1 MLWHLVQHQN
11 LSWWSGTSTW
21 DRRVYRVVDW
31 ILQKGRSRCSSLELL
46 DRKDVTCSCL
56 RKSKFCSTCSLKFKS
71 HLEGQ
76 NIFGRSLINLG
87 RSKSSIW
94 PFHMRI
100 HEGGNQPVAF
110 GLSQKWV
117 RRIKIIHIWQLIIL
131 EESLRQI
138 TFEQKSSKL
147 KTKGGVFYS
156 SLGACGRSSELSMED
171 YLL

>member
-21 DRRVYRVVDW
+21 DRKVYRVVDW
-31 ILQKGRSRCSSLELL
+31 ILQK
-46 DRKDVTCSCL
+46 K
-56 RKSKFCSTCSLKFKS
+56 SLKFKS

-94 PFHMRI
+94 LFHMRI

-117 RRIKIIHIWQLIIL
+117 RRIKVINIRQLISL

-138 TFEQKSSKL
+138 TFELKSIKF
-147 KTKGGVFYS
+147 KTKGGAS
-156 SLGACGRSSELSMED
+156 IHPLELVVEVLS
-171 YLL
+171 YLWKTVSGSGMRVYISQCMSGFLWPKLRTQ